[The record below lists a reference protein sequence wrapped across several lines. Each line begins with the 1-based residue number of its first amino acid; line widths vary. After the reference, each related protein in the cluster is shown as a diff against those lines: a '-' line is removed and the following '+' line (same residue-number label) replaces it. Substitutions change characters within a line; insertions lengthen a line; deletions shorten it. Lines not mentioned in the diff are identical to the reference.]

1 MRRKLLDIFYVF
13 GAEVRRIF
21 SDKMVLLVFFVAT
34 VIYPVVFCAIYN
46 TEYMHN
52 LPVAVVDESK
62 SADSKRFVH
71 KLDALPE
78 VMVTYKCNTM
88 AEAEQLMKDHQVHAI
103 FFLPRDYGTR
113 LAELQ
118 TARIGV
124 FCDMSSFYYY
134 KNAVTGGSN
143 LLIDEMHTIELQR
156 YEMSGMDNK
165 QAGDMVQPVVYDDIK
180 LYNPTGGFA
189 SFFVPALLMIVLH
202 QTLFFGIS
210 IMYGGARENR
220 KELYRLPAH
229 LRGNSTHRVI
239 FGRALCYVLLYIPI
253 SGFVLWLVPWLFH
266 LPQLGTVYD
275 LVMFL
280 LPFIL
285 AVTFLGMFF
294 GTLFIRQKMTGV
306 LSFLFFSAI
315 LFFLSGIVW
324 PQSNMP
330 KFWLWFSYLFP
341 STPGIQ
347 GYVRISSMG
356 AHLAEVRSEYIA
368 LWIQADAYFVLTCMA
383 TYWKNYRRHIR
394 VKMLRLARQVQR
406 PTQTNK

>member
-1 MRRKLLDIFYVF
+1 MKRALMDIFYVF

-21 SDKMVLLVFFVAT
+21 SDKMVMLVFFVAT
-34 VIYPVVFCAIYN
+34 VLYPIVFCTIYN

-52 LPVAVVDESK
+52 LPVAVVDDSR
-62 SADSKRFVH
+62 SADSKRFVY

-78 VMVTYKCNTM
+78 VSVSYRCNTM
-88 AEAEQLMKDHQVHAI
+88 AEAEKLMRDHQVRAI
-103 FFLPRDYGTR
+103 FYLPADYGTR
-113 LAELQ
+113 LAELK

-143 LLIDEMHTIELQR
+143 LLIDEIHTLELQR
-156 YEMSGMDNK
+156 YEMSGMSDQ
-165 QAGDMVQPVVYDDIK
+165 QAGEMVQPVVYDDVK
-180 LYNPTGGFA
+180 LFNPSGGFA

-202 QTLFFGIS
+202 QTLFFGIC

-220 KELYRLPAH
+220 KELHRLPSH
-229 LRGNSTHRVI
+229 LRGAHTHRLI
-239 FGRALCYVLLYIPI
+239 FGRALCYLLIYIPI
-253 SGFVLWLVPWLFH
+253 CGFVLWLVPWAFQ

-280 LPFIL
+280 LPFLL
-285 AVTFLGMFF
+285 AVIFLGMFV
-294 GTLFIRQKMTGV
+294 GTLFVRQKMSGV
-306 LSFLFFSAI
+306 LCLLFFSAI

-356 AHLAEVRSEYIA
+356 AHLTEVRFEYIA
-368 LWIQADAYFVLTCMA
+368 LWIQAGTYFVLTCFA
-383 TYWKNYRRHIR
+383 TYWLNYRRRIR
-394 VKMLRLARQVQR
+394 LRLLRMAHNVKIAKSQA
-406 PTQTNK
+406 

>member
-1 MRRKLLDIFYVF
+1 MKRVLLDIWQVF
-13 GAEVRRIF
+13 GAEVRRVF
-21 SDKMVLLVFFVAT
+21 SDRMVPLVFFVAT

-52 LPVAVVDESK
+52 LPVAVVDESH

-78 VMVTYKCNTM
+78 VDVDYKCNTM
-88 AEAEQLMKDHQVHAI
+88 AEAEYLMCNHDVHAI
-103 FFLPRDYGTR
+103 FYLPVDYGTR

-118 TARIGV
+118 TARVGV

-143 LLIDEMHTIELQR
+143 LLIDEMQTIELQR
-156 YEMSGMDNK
+156 YEMSGMSGQ
-165 QAGDMVQPVVYDDIK
+165 QAGEMVNPVIYDDVK
-180 LYNPTGGFA
+180 LYNPSGGFG
-189 SFFVPALLMIVLH
+189 SFFVPALLMLVLH
-202 QTLFFGIS
+202 QTLFFGIG
-210 IMYGGARENR
+210 ILYGAAKENR
-220 KELYRLPAH
+220 KELYHMPAH

-239 FGRALCYVLLYIPI
+239 FGRALCYVMIYIPVC
-253 SGFVLWLVPWLFH
+253 GFVLWLVPWLFH
-266 LPQLGTVYD
+266 LPQLGTLYD

-285 AVTFLGMFF
+285 AATFLGMFF
-294 GTLFIRQKMTGV
+294 GTFFIHQKVSGV
-306 LSFLFFSAI
+306 LCCLFFSVI

-341 STPGIQ
+341 TTPGIQ

-356 AHLAEVRSEYIA
+356 AHLSEVRSEYIA
-368 LWIQADAYFVLTCMA
+368 LWIQAGAYFVLTCLA
-383 TYWKNYRRHIR
+383 TYWKNYRRHIQ
-394 VKMLRLARQVQR
+394 VQMLRRVRQL
-406 PTQTNK
+406 QTVRLEKK